1 MKLRNILVCMLLV
14 TANSCTDLSEDM
26 YDRVGSGNFVQKKDN
41 LMQVIG
47 SVYAK
52 AHNTTLISWFFPQEL
67 TADQIL
73 TPTRG
78 IHGYNAGEYLRL
90 NQHNWS
96 NLDRGATM
104 AWTENYQL
112 IGFANHVLAE
122 LPGTD
127 YAKLGLTD
135 ADKKRHMAEMRT
147 LRAYGYWHLL
157 EIYGEVPIVTSVEEP
172 VKAKNTDQEVFDFV
186 LKELNE
192 TLPDLPLKSE
202 TAAPQG
208 LYRVTKAF
216 NRFLL
221 MRLLFNSEAYI
232 RKPMYDETRKLADEI
247 VSGVYGQYA
256 LDNTWNG
263 PFTHNNANSGELIFA
278 FPIEKGQRDEKGWW
292 FGGFHHYQS
301 HLTFGSSYGGAGWN
315 GWGLAPSI
323 TAKGEKLNYKLGM
336 PFSRYHAKDLRKK
349 PWNYLGNGNFEGMFL
364 QGLQLAFNKKDTI
377 RGVEEYKGRPLVLVD
392 YVARTSEGDA
402 ASGSMLKGEENTGI
416 RPVKVC
422 PVFPDVES
430 QFEAQADQPEMRLA
444 EVYLTLAE
452 CELRLGNKERAA
464 DLINTLIKRNYAAA
478 DWGNAALAL
487 PVTASGLDADG
498 YRMLE
503 EWGKEFIMEGRRR
516 TDLIRW
522 NKYTT
527 GLWFDHNEPS
537 AAFRTRMPI
546 PFFAMNANPLLIQT
560 NGYN

>member
-1 MKLRNILVCMLLV
+1 MKLRNIIAYALLL
-14 TANSCTDLSEDM
+14 ASGSCTDLSEEM
-26 YDRVGSGNFVQKKDN
+26 YDRVGSGNFIQKKDN

-47 SVYAK
+47 SVYAR

-96 NLDRGATM
+96 GLDRGATM

-122 LPGTD
+122 LPDMD
-127 YAKLGLTD
+127 YGKLGLTET
-135 ADKKRHMAEMRT
+135 DKKRHIAEIRT

-157 EIYGEVPIVTSVEEP
+157 EIYGGVPIVTFVGDEVKPRNSDEE
-172 VKAKNTDQEVFDFV
+172 VYDFIV
-186 LKELNE
+186 SELNE
-192 TLPDLPLKSE
+192 TLPDLALKGEVSGP
-202 TAAPQG
+202 AG
-208 LYRVTKAF
+208 LYRVTKGF

-221 MRLLFNSEAYI
+221 MRVLFNSEAYI
-232 RKPMYDETRKLADEI
+232 RKPAYEETRRLAEEI
-247 VSGVYGQYA
+247 INGTYGQYA

-263 PFTHNNANSGELIFA
+263 PFTHNNSTSPELIFA
-278 FPIEKGQRDEKGWW
+278 FPIEKGQRDEKNWW
-292 FGGFHHYQS
+292 FGGFHHYQT
-301 HLTFGSSYGGAGWN
+301 HLTFGSSHGGAGWN
-315 GWGLAPSI
+315 GWGLAPSK
-323 TAKGEKLNYKLGM
+323 TADGKNLDYRLGM
-336 PFSRYHAKDLRKK
+336 PFSKYHEKDVRKK
-349 PWNYLGNGNFEGMFL
+349 SWNYLGNGNWEGMFL
-364 QGLQLAFNKKDTI
+364 QGLQLTFDKKDTI

-392 YVARTSEGDA
+392 FVARASEGDL

-422 PVFPDVES
+422 PVFPDVEA
-430 QFEAQADQPEMRLA
+430 QYEAQADQPEMRLA
-444 EVYLTLAE
+444 EAYLTLAE
-452 CELRLGNKERAA
+452 CEARLGNRERAA
-464 DLINTLIKRNYAAA
+464 ELVNRLIKRNYKAA
-478 DWGNAALAL
+478 DWENSALGLPLAA
-487 PVTASGLDADG
+487 GELDPDG

-522 NKYTT
+522 KKYTT
-527 GLWFDHNEPS
+527 DRWFDHNEPS
-537 AAFRTRMPI
+537 AQFRTRMPV
-546 PFFAMNANPLLIQT
+546 PQFALNSNPLLQQ
-560 NGYN
+560 NDGYN